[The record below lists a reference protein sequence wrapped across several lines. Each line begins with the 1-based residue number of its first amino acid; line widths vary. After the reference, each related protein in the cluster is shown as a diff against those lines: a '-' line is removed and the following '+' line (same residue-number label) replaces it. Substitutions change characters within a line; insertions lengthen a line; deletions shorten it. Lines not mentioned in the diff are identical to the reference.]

1 VSRWWLSGSCGR
13 PRLLG
18 AVLVAGFL
26 WGVIKLVLVI
36 AVVVAALWWLLGRS
50 KS

>member
-1 VSRWWLSGSCGR
+1 MAVVLAFWVLSF
-13 PRLLG
+13 
-18 AVLVAGFL
+18 VAGFL